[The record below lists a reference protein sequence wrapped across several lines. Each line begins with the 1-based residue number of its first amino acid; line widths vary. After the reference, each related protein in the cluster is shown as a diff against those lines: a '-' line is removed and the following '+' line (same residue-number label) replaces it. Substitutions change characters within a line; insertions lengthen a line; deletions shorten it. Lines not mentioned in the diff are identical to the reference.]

1 MPDPCFLSGFIG
13 VGIDKAIQQI
23 LDRISIAV
31 HCRKEMVSLR
41 DLVMKIE
48 PIVKQIHKYRQA
60 INKKKKDKV
69 SAVSGWLKDL
79 DALHQQASEMARRCT
94 IPTCNVVLR
103 YQTSMKISRL
113 ILHINKHL
121 KLAPLVELVMQ
132 EHRSQANQPAQHM
145 RACKGWREA
154 QSSRLFKF

>member
-1 MPDPCFLSGFIG
+1 MPDPGFVSGFIG

-31 HCRKEMVSLR
+31 RCRKEMVSLR

-69 SAVSGWLKDL
+69 SAVSG
-79 DALHQQASEMARRCT
+79 
-94 IPTCNVVLR
+94 
-103 YQTSMKISRL
+103 
-113 ILHINKHL
+113 
-121 KLAPLVELVMQ
+121 
-132 EHRSQANQPAQHM
+132 
-145 RACKGWREA
+145 
-154 QSSRLFKF
+154 